1 MDSLRIDTRV
11 VIRNKTIKVSKG
23 KKKNNDQQ
31 QSVPTPLVKTTV
43 LLLNGM
49 TIVNKLYTNLS
60 KIKALK
66 SFNHYLK

>member
-1 MDSLRIDTRV
+1 VESLRIDTRV
-11 VIRNKTIKVSKG
+11 VIRNKTTKVSKG

-31 QSVPTPLVKTTV
+31 QSVPTPLVKTIV

-66 SFNHYLK
+66 SFNYYLK

>member
-1 MDSLRIDTRV
+1 MESLRIDTRV
-11 VIRNKTIKVSKG
+11 VIRNKTTKVSKG

-31 QSVPTPLVKTTV
+31 QSVPTPLVKTIV

-66 SFNHYLK
+66 SFNYYLK